1 MHDSISVR
9 EHFTMEFGSG
19 SSGTGRWAREVL
31 VIVALV
37 CVSYEEG
44 MRSYGFATHVWETGG
59 RDFAGVNIASRWGG
73 RGACLR
79 ASVGGRV
86 GHTCVGVGR
95 TDGERETCFCF
106 LFVLA

>member
-37 CVSYEEG
+37 CVSCEEC
-44 MRSYGFATHVWETGG
+44 MRSYGFATHVWETGA
-59 RDFAGVNIASRWGG
+59 RDCARVEMVSRWGG
-73 RGACLR
+73 RVCVLG
-79 ASVGGRV
+79 
-86 GHTCVGVGR
+86 VGV
-95 TDGERETCFCF
+95 
-106 LFVLA
+106 

>member
-44 MRSYGFATHVWETGG
+44 MRFRGHMGSLRTYGRREVE
-59 RDFAGVNIASRWGG
+59 ISREST
-73 RGACLR
+73 LR
-79 ASVGGRV
+79 V
-86 GHTCVGVGR
+86 
-95 TDGERETCFCF
+95 DGEGGVR
-106 LFVLA
+106 V